1 MAGPDVSINRRQ
13 WLLSAVE
20 SVYGTNRNP
29 TESNSGQTIRLL
41 EPFQL
46 DVTQENV
53 EQIGGLGTLGFSRPI
68 ATARPA
74 GITFRTF
81 MQGVGT
87 SYSAALKPPIGEL
100 LRSCGMLETLVTS
113 NANGD
118 PQYEYAPAGR
128 VQSLCS
134 VSLIANVDGIDT
146 RMVGAMGNV
155 NIILVGASPAIAEFT
170 MRGILETEVSTSR
183 GTPVGLPSTTPPRW
197 VGSGSVYIG
206 SLQAVIE
213 NLNFNTN
220 NRIFEQRASVA
231 LSGSGLVKI
240 LITERTPGGSM
251 DPEVSNTN
259 SFNWLGVWRSTSGAP
274 ITVNLGNERG
284 NRFTLVMSS
293 AIPKAIGWQDKEGLA
308 VFGVDYQAYE
318 VSGNDDYKLIFS

>member
-29 TESNSGQTIRLL
+29 IESNSGQAIRLL
-41 EPFQL
+41 EPFNL
-46 DVTQENV
+46 DLGQDNI

-74 GITFRTF
+74 GVTFRTF
-81 MQGVGT
+81 IQGVPT
-87 SYSAALKPPIGEL
+87 SYSTALKPPAGEL
-100 LRSCGMLETLVTS
+100 LRACGLLETFVSS

-128 VQSLCS
+128 VQSQCS
-134 VSLIANVDGIDT
+134 VSMIANIDGQDT
-146 RMVGAMGNV
+146 RFVGAMGNV
-155 NIILVGASPAIAEFT
+155 NAILVGASPGIFEFT
-170 MRGILETEVSTSR
+170 MRGILETEVATTR

-197 VGSGSVYIG
+197 VGSGSIYVG

-213 NLNFNTN
+213 NMNFNTN
-220 NRIFEQRASVA
+220 NKIFEQRASLA

-240 LITERTPGGSM
+240 LITERTPGGSF
-251 DPEVSNTN
+251 DPEVSNPT
-259 SFNWLGVWRSTSGAP
+259 SLNWLGIWRSTSGAA
-274 ITVNLGNERG
+274 ITVNLGVDRG
-284 NRFTLVMSS
+284 NRFTMVMSQ
-293 AIPKAIGWQDKEGLA
+293 AIPKSVAWQDKEGLA
-308 VFGVDYQAYE
+308 VFGIDYQAYE
-318 VSGNDDYKLIFS
+318 SAGNDDYKLIFS